1 MNKNDKLKEELAES
15 RHIERIT
22 LALAALGFAGISL
35 GVAYGVWK
43 GWLLSTIMMVIV
55 IAGWLSLYYIA
66 RRNSKRRT
74 DKIKQLDN
82 EEQKPMPASSI
93 KEPTNQDI

>member
-1 MNKNDKLKEELAES
+1 MDKNDKLKEELAES
-15 RHIERIT
+15 RHIEIIT

-35 GVAYGVWK
+35 GVAYGIWR
-43 GWLLSTIMMVIV
+43 GWPSAFGMMSIV
-55 IAGWLSLYYIA
+55 IAGWLSLYCIA
-66 RRNSKRRT
+66 RRNSKRRK

-82 EEQKPMPASSI
+82 EEQKPLSESSA